1 MRLLRLFMRKPK
13 TVTPK
18 LMPVETKVYYNENNM
33 VFVYFYRDG
42 KSIATAE
49 LFIKS
54 DDKPTLERFANLVE
68 LMTFN

>member
-1 MRLLRLFMRKPK
+1 MRLLRLFRRKPK

-18 LMPVETKVYYNENNM
+18 LMPVEAKVYYNGDNM

-42 KSIATAE
+42 KSIATTE
-49 LFIKS
+49 LYLKS
-54 DDKPTLERFANLVE
+54 EDRPTLERFANLVE

>member
-1 MRLLRLFMRKPK
+1 MRLLRLFRRKPK

-18 LMPVETKVYYNENNM
+18 LMPVETKVHYFDNNI

-49 LFIKS
+49 LYLKS
-54 DDKPTLERFANLVE
+54 ADKPTLERFANLVE

>member
-1 MRLLRLFMRKPK
+1 MRLLRLFRRKPK
-13 TVTPK
+13 TVTHK
-18 LMPVETKVYYNENNM
+18 LMPVETKVYYNGDNM

-49 LFIKS
+49 LYLKS
-54 DDKPTLERFANLVE
+54 EDKPTLERFANLVE

>member
-1 MRLLRLFMRKPK
+1 MRLLRLFRRKPK

-18 LMPVETKVYYNENNM
+18 LMPVETKVYYYTDNV
-33 VFVYFYRDG
+33 VFVYFKREG
-42 KSIATAE
+42 KTIATAE

>member
-1 MRLLRLFMRKPK
+1 MRILRLFRRKPK

-18 LMPVETKVYYNENNM
+18 LMPVETKVYYNGDNM

-49 LFIKS
+49 LYLKS
-54 DDKPTLERFANLVE
+54 EDKPTLDRFANLVE

>member
-1 MRLLRLFMRKPK
+1 
-13 TVTPK
+13 
-18 LMPVETKVYYNENNM
+18 MPVETKVYYNGDNM

-54 DDKPTLERFANLVE
+54 DDKPTLDRFANLVE